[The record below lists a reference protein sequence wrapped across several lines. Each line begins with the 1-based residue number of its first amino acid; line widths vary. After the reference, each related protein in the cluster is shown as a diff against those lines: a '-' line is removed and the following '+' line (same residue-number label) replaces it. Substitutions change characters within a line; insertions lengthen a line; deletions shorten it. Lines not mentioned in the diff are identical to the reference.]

1 MIDEQ
6 FRLEVLDWIANDT
19 DPDTA
24 SLLSK
29 WLTENNETELRKSF
43 NGFLEFGTAGLR
55 GPVRPG
61 PSGMNRAVVGR
72 TAAGIAAFLISKG
85 LSKVVIG
92 RDARHG
98 SKEFMQ
104 ESAEILSGAGLEVY
118 LLPRELPTPV
128 LAFAVNE
135 LKMDCGIMVTASH
148 NPAIDNGYKVYLGGT
163 VDGVDYRGSQIV
175 APIDKAISRLIN
187 EVVLPSQRG
196 SGWNI
201 VGEEVVTSYVS
212 KCVAGATEAA
222 NQKIVYTAMHGVG
235 AKTLLSVFEAAN
247 FTKPILV
254 EEQCAPDPDFPT
266 VAFPNPEE
274 PGAMDLAIKLAIS
287 QNADLVIAN
296 DPDADRC
303 AVAAKDSVGN
313 WRTLRGDEL
322 GILLGHYISK
332 SEITCPGPEAALAL
346 VGAARRLGIVAKARE
361 VRGVDRVV
369 IRDGDAIGVLLT
381 RLGAHESVLAW
392 EERRMRREVR
402 ATANRLANF
411 DDANLR
417 RSARAAV
424 AASARVARAM
434 EILGPEIPDHLKE
447 AGELRIQHGQASL
460 EELGSLAVP
469 PMTKDAIAGRIRRL
483 LAMADKRASDLGIP
497 DTEAGLSPDLLN

>member
-29 WLTENNETELRKSF
+29 WLSENNETELRKSF

-148 NPAIDNGYKVYLGGT
+148 NPAIDNGYKV
-163 VDGVDYRGSQIV
+163 
-175 APIDKAISRLIN
+175 
-187 EVVLPSQRG
+187 
-196 SGWNI
+196 
-201 VGEEVVTSYVS
+201 
-212 KCVAGATEAA
+212 
-222 NQKIVYTAMHGVG
+222 
-235 AKTLLSVFEAAN
+235 
-247 FTKPILV
+247 
-254 EEQCAPDPDFPT
+254 
-266 VAFPNPEE
+266 
-274 PGAMDLAIKLAIS
+274 
-287 QNADLVIAN
+287 
-296 DPDADRC
+296 
-303 AVAAKDSVGN
+303 
-313 WRTLRGDEL
+313 
-322 GILLGHYISK
+322 
-332 SEITCPGPEAALAL
+332 
-346 VGAARRLGIVAKARE
+346 
-361 VRGVDRVV
+361 
-369 IRDGDAIGVLLT
+369 
-381 RLGAHESVLAW
+381 
-392 EERRMRREVR
+392 
-402 ATANRLANF
+402 
-411 DDANLR
+411 
-417 RSARAAV
+417 
-424 AASARVARAM
+424 
-434 EILGPEIPDHLKE
+434 
-447 AGELRIQHGQASL
+447 
-460 EELGSLAVP
+460 
-469 PMTKDAIAGRIRRL
+469 
-483 LAMADKRASDLGIP
+483 
-497 DTEAGLSPDLLN
+497 